1 MKMMEIAFHYFYNGV
16 NIDGGYMKGSG
27 KAYDNNGQY
36 IFPILETPAEFPGGH
51 KVLMEWI
58 KNNLQYPVECVENKI
73 EGRAFVRFLVK
84 EDGSI
89 DDVELLKSSGNTLL
103 DQEALRLIN
112 DDDMPQWIP
121 APQFS
126 EAEGAYIK
134 VVSRV
139 VMPIVFK
146 LENLPTCTNLK

>member
-1 MKMMEIAFHYFYNGV
+1 MKMKKRELLTI
-16 NIDGGYMKGSG
+16 
-27 KAYDNNGQY
+27 
-36 IFPILETPAEFPGGH
+36 ILPL
-51 KVLMEWI
+51 KS
-58 KNNLQYPVECVENKI
+58 NLQYPVECVENKI

-84 EDGSI
+84 KDGSI

-121 APQFS
+121 ATQFS
-126 EAEGAYIK
+126 EAEDAYIK
-134 VVSRV
+134 VDSRV

-146 LENLPTCTNLK
+146 LENLPTCANSEGDL